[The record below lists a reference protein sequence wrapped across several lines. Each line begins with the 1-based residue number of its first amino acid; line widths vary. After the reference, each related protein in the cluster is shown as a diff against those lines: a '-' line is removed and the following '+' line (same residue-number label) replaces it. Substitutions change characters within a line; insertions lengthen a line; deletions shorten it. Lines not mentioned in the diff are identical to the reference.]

1 MADPVSI
8 ALIAGSSLLSAGS
21 QIKAGKAAASEA
33 EITARTQELAGTQ
46 READRKNRLAEA
58 LATANAQSAAAGIK
72 AFEGSPLTIMQEGI
86 KSEET
91 ATERDAFNTRLSAL
105 TTRSKGQN
113 AKSASKISALTSL
126 MKGVSNVAEIA

>member
-126 MKGVSNVAEIA
+126 MKGGSNAAELA

>member
-1 MADPVSI
+1 MADPISI
-8 ALIAGSSLLSAGS
+8 ALIAGSTLLSVGS
-21 QIKAGKAAASEA
+21 QVKAGKTAAAEA
-33 EITARTQELAGTQ
+33 EITARTQEVAGTQ

-72 AFEGSPLTIMQEGI
+72 SFEGSPLTILQEGI

-105 TTRSKGQN
+105 TTRSRGQS
-113 AKSASKISALTSL
+113 AKSQSKISALSSL
-126 MKGVSNVAEIA
+126 LKGGSNTLELL